1 MHSSYTSRRRIEKLL
16 CMINTLTAIQLSK
29 NLCHLHSVTV
39 ARCVFTTSS
48 PCTVNVHTPATHP
61 KCLFSPSSPTMAL
74 PRLGSS
80 LQSENYCSQAAHR
93 YIRTPGSLSAGAIR
107 TPLGVDQKILS
118 NRKEPMLSG
127 FLTLNAQS
135 IFTLENINLDVLYMY
150 CTGTNGVLRRHMLSG
165 RCATEEFSTTYEAHR
180 L

>member
-1 MHSSYTSRRRIEKLL
+1 MHRKVALHD
-16 CMINTLTAIQLSK
+16 TLTAIQLSE
-29 NLCHLHSVTV
+29 NLWHLCSVTV

-48 PCTVNVHTPATHP
+48 PCTVNVHTPATYP

-74 PRLGSS
+74 PGIASS
-80 LQSENYCSQAAHR
+80 LESENLTYCSHAAHR

-135 IFTLENINLDVLYMY
+135 IFTLEKSNLDVLYMY
-150 CTGTNGVLRRHMLSG
+150 CTGTNGVL
-165 RCATEEFSTTYEAHR
+165 TAHAEWQVCD
-180 L
+180 